1 MGQIVVS
8 GMPLVVRDVARSPL
22 FAQWSELK
30 TEDAAAVRSF
40 VGVPIKG
47 ENRTI
52 GTITIE
58 RVGSQSSP
66 GTLDEDV
73 RYLTMIANLVGQTVA
88 LQTMVERDRERL
100 MAERNRLEQEL
111 EERNAAKHEGI
122 SWIIGESRAIREVTE
137 KVQLVARCNLP
148 VLLCGESG
156 TGKELFA
163 RAIHEYSPRKEQPY
177 IRLNCAALSESVL
190 ESELFGHDKGAFTGA
205 IGMRKGRFEMA
216 DGGTLFLDE
225 IGEISTTFQAKLL
238 RVLQEGEFERVGG
251 NHTIK
256 VDVRLV
262 TATNRNLEAA
272 VISGDFRSDLYY
284 RISVVPIFLPALR
297 ERREDIPLLAREFLK
312 RFNKEHGVSLSISPR
327 AMEALTACD
336 FPGNVRELESCVRR
350 TAALTKNPVLQAED
364 FELSNKSS
372 SEAMGKSMSGRG
384 ATAQGARSFR
394 LAESNGAERC
404 AAGPGIAESGGG
416 ALRGGCRRRRL
427 QRAGAAGGCHGAGRM
442 GAGQGGPAAQPDA
455 AADGLRAAQAGH
467 RDQAVLSV
475 LRVGNDLG
483 EGPHNSSRFPR
494 RLKPHRK
501 LVAYG
506 GTKVPPFQNGG
517 FFRDSLAEPVRI
529 ACRTVEARG
538 GLEGFEL
545 AAQRGLARAGQERGH
560 LGFGQRLEG
569 ADRGEGLVQD
579 LHGVHAEDDDGDRL
593 REREMQRLDGAHR
606 VALQDAG
613 RSWSS
618 WPARL
623 CPARW
628 ATGMTCLSNERK
640 CASITLTGICTVS
653 KWKLCCFA
661 ISNMRRWMAGSL
673 WPVKPM

>member
-1 MGQIVVS
+1 MENVSLRASKETESSVRHEAIEPASARTHAALMGIYEISKMLTRPARLETALSGVVNLLHSFMDMSGGLIALLDEEDRTTTVVGAGWNEAEAREQFERLPEPAVGQIVVS
-8 GMPLVVRDVARSPL
+8 GMPLVVRDVAQSPL

-30 TEDAAAVRSF
+30 AEDAAVVRSF

-47 ENRTI
+47 ESRTI

-100 MAERNRLEQEL
+100 MEERNRLEQEL
-111 EERNAAKHEGI
+111 EQKNAAKHEGI
-122 SWIIGESRAIREVTE
+122 SWIIGKSAAILEVTE

-163 RAIHEYSPRKEQPY
+163 RAIHEYSPRKEMPY

-272 VISGDFRSDLYY
+272 VIAGDFRSDLYY

-297 ERREDIPLLAREFLK
+297 ERREDIPLLAREFVK

-327 AMEALTACD
+327 AMEVLTACD

-364 FELSNKSS
+364 FELSSKSS
-372 SEAMGKSMSGRG
+372 SAAMNKSMSR
-384 ATAQGARSFR
+384 ARAASEGSR
-394 LAESNGAERC
+394 SHPVAELTEAER
-404 AAGPGIAESGGG
+404 AAAVPGNGEQDEGTSGEGASEG
-416 ALRGGCRRRRL
+416 DFSERERLVDAMERAGWVQAKAARLLGLTPRQMGYALRK
-427 QRAGAAGGCHGAGRM
+427 
-442 GAGQGGPAAQPDA
+442 QGI
-455 AADGLRAAQAGH
+455 
-467 RDQAVLSV
+467 
-475 LRVGNDLG
+475 
-483 EGPHNSSRFPR
+483 EIKRF
-494 RLKPHRK
+494 
-501 LVAYG
+501 
-506 GTKVPPFQNGG
+506 
-517 FFRDSLAEPVRI
+517 
-529 ACRTVEARG
+529 
-538 GLEGFEL
+538 
-545 AAQRGLARAGQERGH
+545 
-560 LGFGQRLEG
+560 
-569 ADRGEGLVQD
+569 
-579 LHGVHAEDDDGDRL
+579 
-593 REREMQRLDGAHR
+593 
-606 VALQDAG
+606 
-613 RSWSS
+613 
-618 WPARL
+618 
-623 CPARW
+623 
-628 ATGMTCLSNERK
+628 
-640 CASITLTGICTVS
+640 
-653 KWKLCCFA
+653 
-661 ISNMRRWMAGSL
+661 
-673 WPVKPM
+673 

>member
-1 MGQIVVS
+1 VDWLNFVLRVNREKGHVLNETESTTRASAIEPASVRTHAALMGIYEISKVLTRPARLETALAGVVNLLHSFMDMSGGLIALLDEEDLTTTVVGAGWNEAEAREHFERLPEQAVGQIVVS

-22 FAQWSELK
+22 FAEWSELK
-30 TEDAAAVRSF
+30 AEGAAAVRSF

-47 ENRTI
+47 ENRTV

-111 EERNAAKHEGI
+111 EERNPAKHEGI
-122 SWIIGESRAIREVTE
+122 SWIIGVSAAIREVTE

-272 VISGDFRSDLYY
+272 VIAGDFRSDLYY
-284 RISVVPIFLPALR
+284 RISVVPVFLPALR

-327 AMEALTACD
+327 AMDVLSACD

-364 FELSNKSS
+364 FDLSSRS
-372 SEAMGKSMSGRG
+372 GPTAMGKPMGK
-384 ATAQGARSFR
+384 ARSSGKGAMVFP
-394 LAESNGAERC
+394 ASEPNGAEQV
-404 AAGPGIAESGGG
+404 AAGPGFAETEGVAAAEGAGEGGFSERERLVDAMERAG
-416 ALRGGCRRRRL
+416 WVQAKAARLLGLTPRQMGYALRK
-427 QRAGAAGGCHGAGRM
+427 HGI
-442 GAGQGGPAAQPDA
+442 
-455 AADGLRAAQAGH
+455 
-467 RDQAVLSV
+467 
-475 LRVGNDLG
+475 
-483 EGPHNSSRFPR
+483 EIKRF
-494 RLKPHRK
+494 
-501 LVAYG
+501 
-506 GTKVPPFQNGG
+506 
-517 FFRDSLAEPVRI
+517 
-529 ACRTVEARG
+529 
-538 GLEGFEL
+538 
-545 AAQRGLARAGQERGH
+545 
-560 LGFGQRLEG
+560 
-569 ADRGEGLVQD
+569 
-579 LHGVHAEDDDGDRL
+579 
-593 REREMQRLDGAHR
+593 
-606 VALQDAG
+606 
-613 RSWSS
+613 
-618 WPARL
+618 
-623 CPARW
+623 
-628 ATGMTCLSNERK
+628 
-640 CASITLTGICTVS
+640 
-653 KWKLCCFA
+653 
-661 ISNMRRWMAGSL
+661 
-673 WPVKPM
+673 

>member
-1 MGQIVVS
+1 MENVSLRASNESESSVRHEAIEPASVRTHAALMGIYEISKVLTRPARLETALSGVVNLLHSFMDMSGGLIALLDEEDQTTTVVGAGWNEAEAREHFERLPEQAVGQIVVS

-22 FAQWSELK
+22 FAEWSELK
-30 TEDAAAVRSF
+30 AEDAAVVRSF

-100 MAERNRLEQEL
+100 MEERNQLEQEL
-111 EERNAAKHEGI
+111 EQKNAAKHEGI
-122 SWIIGESRAIREVTE
+122 SWIIGKSAAILEVTE

-163 RAIHEYSPRKEQPY
+163 RAIHEYSPRKERPY

-297 ERREDIPLLAREFLK
+297 ERREDIPLLAREFVK

-327 AMEALTACD
+327 AMEALTACE

-364 FELSNKSS
+364 FDLSSKSS
-372 SEAMGKSMSGRG
+372 SAAMNKSMSRARATSEGSRSHPLVELTETERAAAVPGNGEQDEGTSGEG
-384 ATAQGARSFR
+384 ASEGDFSERERLVDAMERAGWVQAKAARLLGLTPR
-394 LAESNGAERC
+394 QMGY
-404 AAGPGIAESGGG
+404 
-416 ALRGGCRRRRL
+416 ALRK
-427 QRAGAAGGCHGAGRM
+427 
-442 GAGQGGPAAQPDA
+442 QGI
-455 AADGLRAAQAGH
+455 
-467 RDQAVLSV
+467 
-475 LRVGNDLG
+475 
-483 EGPHNSSRFPR
+483 EIKRF
-494 RLKPHRK
+494 
-501 LVAYG
+501 
-506 GTKVPPFQNGG
+506 
-517 FFRDSLAEPVRI
+517 
-529 ACRTVEARG
+529 
-538 GLEGFEL
+538 
-545 AAQRGLARAGQERGH
+545 
-560 LGFGQRLEG
+560 
-569 ADRGEGLVQD
+569 
-579 LHGVHAEDDDGDRL
+579 
-593 REREMQRLDGAHR
+593 
-606 VALQDAG
+606 
-613 RSWSS
+613 
-618 WPARL
+618 
-623 CPARW
+623 
-628 ATGMTCLSNERK
+628 
-640 CASITLTGICTVS
+640 
-653 KWKLCCFA
+653 
-661 ISNMRRWMAGSL
+661 
-673 WPVKPM
+673 

>member
-1 MGQIVVS
+1 MLIETESSTRGNAIEPASVRTHAALMGIYEISKVLTRPARLETALAGVVNLLHSFMDMSGGLIALLDEEDRATTVVGAGWSEAEARERFEGLPEQAVGQIVVS

-22 FAQWSELK
+22 FAKWSELK
-30 TEDAAAVRSF
+30 PEDAEASRSF

-47 ENRTI
+47 ESRTV

-88 LQTMVERDRERL
+88 LQTMVMRDRERL

-111 EERNAAKHEGI
+111 EEKNAAKREGI
-122 SWIIGESRAIREVTE
+122 SWIIGKSPAIREVTE

-163 RAIHEYSPRKEQPY
+163 RAIHEYSPRKEMPY

-216 DGGTLFLDE
+216 NGGTLFLDE

-272 VISGDFRSDLYY
+272 VIAGDFRSDLYY

-297 ERREDIPLLAREFLK
+297 ERREDIPLLAREFVK

-364 FELSNKSS
+364 FELSSRSGAAAMGRSMGRARATSEGGRPHPIAVS
-372 SEAMGKSMSGRG
+372 SE
-384 ATAQGARSFR
+384 T
-394 LAESNGAERC
+394 ERA
-404 AAGPGIAESGGG
+404 AAGFGNEEPDRGPSGEVAGEG
-416 ALRGGCRRRRL
+416 DFSERERLVDAMERAGWVQAKAARLLGLTPRQMGYALRK
-427 QRAGAAGGCHGAGRM
+427 
-442 GAGQGGPAAQPDA
+442 QGI
-455 AADGLRAAQAGH
+455 
-467 RDQAVLSV
+467 
-475 LRVGNDLG
+475 
-483 EGPHNSSRFPR
+483 EIKRF
-494 RLKPHRK
+494 
-501 LVAYG
+501 
-506 GTKVPPFQNGG
+506 
-517 FFRDSLAEPVRI
+517 
-529 ACRTVEARG
+529 
-538 GLEGFEL
+538 
-545 AAQRGLARAGQERGH
+545 
-560 LGFGQRLEG
+560 
-569 ADRGEGLVQD
+569 
-579 LHGVHAEDDDGDRL
+579 
-593 REREMQRLDGAHR
+593 
-606 VALQDAG
+606 
-613 RSWSS
+613 
-618 WPARL
+618 
-623 CPARW
+623 
-628 ATGMTCLSNERK
+628 
-640 CASITLTGICTVS
+640 
-653 KWKLCCFA
+653 
-661 ISNMRRWMAGSL
+661 
-673 WPVKPM
+673 

>member
-1 MGQIVVS
+1 LIESESSTRANAIEPASVRTHAALMGIYEISKVLTRPARLETALAGVVNLLHSFMDMSGGLIALLDEEDRAATVVGAGWSEAEAREHFEGLPEQAVGQIVVS

-22 FAQWSELK
+22 FAEWSELK
-30 TEDAAAVRSF
+30 AEDAEAARSF

-47 ENRTI
+47 EKRTI

-111 EERNAAKHEGI
+111 EEKTAAKHEGI
-122 SWIIGESRAIREVTE
+122 SWIIGVSPAIREVTE

-163 RAIHEYSPRKEQPY
+163 RAIHEYSPRKERPY

-272 VISGDFRSDLYY
+272 VIAGDFRSDLYY

-297 ERREDIPLLAREFLK
+297 ERREDIPLLAREFVK

-327 AMEALTACD
+327 AMEVLTACD

-364 FELSNKSS
+364 FDLSSRSS
-372 SEAMGKSMSGRG
+372 PAAMGKPMSRARSSGRG
-384 ATAQGARSFR
+384 AMVSPAS
-394 LAESNGAERC
+394 EPNGAEQD
-404 AAGPGIAESGGG
+404 AAGAGFAETEGVAAAEAAGKGNFSERERLVDAMERAGWVQAKAARLLSLTPRQMGY
-416 ALRGGCRRRRL
+416 ALRK
-427 QRAGAAGGCHGAGRM
+427 HGI
-442 GAGQGGPAAQPDA
+442 
-455 AADGLRAAQAGH
+455 
-467 RDQAVLSV
+467 
-475 LRVGNDLG
+475 
-483 EGPHNSSRFPR
+483 EIKRF
-494 RLKPHRK
+494 
-501 LVAYG
+501 
-506 GTKVPPFQNGG
+506 
-517 FFRDSLAEPVRI
+517 
-529 ACRTVEARG
+529 
-538 GLEGFEL
+538 
-545 AAQRGLARAGQERGH
+545 
-560 LGFGQRLEG
+560 
-569 ADRGEGLVQD
+569 
-579 LHGVHAEDDDGDRL
+579 
-593 REREMQRLDGAHR
+593 
-606 VALQDAG
+606 
-613 RSWSS
+613 
-618 WPARL
+618 
-623 CPARW
+623 
-628 ATGMTCLSNERK
+628 
-640 CASITLTGICTVS
+640 
-653 KWKLCCFA
+653 
-661 ISNMRRWMAGSL
+661 
-673 WPVKPM
+673 

>member
-1 MGQIVVS
+1 MGIYEISKMLTRPARLETALSGVVNLLNSFMDMSGGLIALLDEEDRTTTVVGAGWNEAEAKEHFERLPEQAVGQIVVS

-30 TEDAAAVRSF
+30 AGDAAAVRSF

-47 ENRTI
+47 EKHTI

-111 EERNAAKHEGI
+111 EERNPAKHEGI
-122 SWIIGESRAIREVTE
+122 SWIIGVSPAIREVTE

-177 IRLNCAALSESVL
+177 IRLNCAALSETVL

-225 IGEISTTFQAKLL
+225 IGEISTSFQAKLL

-272 VISGDFRSDLYY
+272 VIAGDFRSDLYY

-297 ERREDIPLLAREFLK
+297 ERREDIPLLAREFVK

-327 AMEALTACD
+327 AMEVLTACD

-364 FELSNKSS
+364 FDLSSRSS
-372 SEAMGKSMSGRG
+372 SEAMGKSMSR
-384 ATAQGARSFR
+384 ARSSGKGAMAFP
-394 LAESNGAERC
+394 APEPNGAEQD
-404 AAGPGIAESGGG
+404 AAGAGFAETEGVAAAEAAGKGNFSERERLVDAMERAGWVQAKAARLLSLTPRQMGY
-416 ALRGGCRRRRL
+416 ALRK
-427 QRAGAAGGCHGAGRM
+427 HGI
-442 GAGQGGPAAQPDA
+442 
-455 AADGLRAAQAGH
+455 
-467 RDQAVLSV
+467 
-475 LRVGNDLG
+475 
-483 EGPHNSSRFPR
+483 EIKRF
-494 RLKPHRK
+494 
-501 LVAYG
+501 
-506 GTKVPPFQNGG
+506 
-517 FFRDSLAEPVRI
+517 
-529 ACRTVEARG
+529 
-538 GLEGFEL
+538 
-545 AAQRGLARAGQERGH
+545 
-560 LGFGQRLEG
+560 
-569 ADRGEGLVQD
+569 
-579 LHGVHAEDDDGDRL
+579 
-593 REREMQRLDGAHR
+593 
-606 VALQDAG
+606 
-613 RSWSS
+613 
-618 WPARL
+618 
-623 CPARW
+623 
-628 ATGMTCLSNERK
+628 
-640 CASITLTGICTVS
+640 
-653 KWKLCCFA
+653 
-661 ISNMRRWMAGSL
+661 
-673 WPVKPM
+673 

>member
-1 MGQIVVS
+1 MENVSLRASKETESSVRHEAIEPASARTHAALMGIYEISKMLTRPARLETALSGVVNLLHSFMDMSGGLIALLDEEDRTTTVVGAGWNEAEAREQFERLPEQAVGQIVVS
-8 GMPLVVRDVARSPL
+8 GMPLVVRDVAQSPL
-22 FAQWSELK
+22 FAEWSELK
-30 TEDAAAVRSF
+30 AEDAAVVRSF

-47 ENRTI
+47 ESRTI

-100 MAERNRLEQEL
+100 MEERNRLEQEL
-111 EERNAAKHEGI
+111 EQKNAAKHEGI
-122 SWIIGESRAIREVTE
+122 SWIIGKSAAILEVTE

-163 RAIHEYSPRKEQPY
+163 RAIHEYSPRKEMPY

-272 VISGDFRSDLYY
+272 VIAGDFRSDLYY

-297 ERREDIPLLAREFLK
+297 ERREDIPLLAREFVK

-327 AMEALTACD
+327 AMEVLTACE

-364 FELSNKSS
+364 FELSSKSS
-372 SEAMGKSMSGRG
+372 SAAMNKSMSR
-384 ATAQGARSFR
+384 ARAASEGSR
-394 LAESNGAERC
+394 SHPVAELTEAER
-404 AAGPGIAESGGG
+404 AAAVPGNGEQDEGTSGEGASEG
-416 ALRGGCRRRRL
+416 DFSERERLVDAMERAGWVQAKAARLLGLTPRQMGYALRK
-427 QRAGAAGGCHGAGRM
+427 
-442 GAGQGGPAAQPDA
+442 QGI
-455 AADGLRAAQAGH
+455 
-467 RDQAVLSV
+467 
-475 LRVGNDLG
+475 
-483 EGPHNSSRFPR
+483 EIKRF
-494 RLKPHRK
+494 
-501 LVAYG
+501 
-506 GTKVPPFQNGG
+506 
-517 FFRDSLAEPVRI
+517 
-529 ACRTVEARG
+529 
-538 GLEGFEL
+538 
-545 AAQRGLARAGQERGH
+545 
-560 LGFGQRLEG
+560 
-569 ADRGEGLVQD
+569 
-579 LHGVHAEDDDGDRL
+579 
-593 REREMQRLDGAHR
+593 
-606 VALQDAG
+606 
-613 RSWSS
+613 
-618 WPARL
+618 
-623 CPARW
+623 
-628 ATGMTCLSNERK
+628 
-640 CASITLTGICTVS
+640 
-653 KWKLCCFA
+653 
-661 ISNMRRWMAGSL
+661 
-673 WPVKPM
+673 

>member
-1 MGQIVVS
+1 VDRPNFVLRRNREKGHVLNESESSTRASAIEPASVRTHAALMGIYEISKMLTRPARLETALSGVVNLLNSFMDMSGGLIALLDEEDRTTTVVGAGWNEAEAKEHFERLPEQAVGQIVVS

-30 TEDAAAVRSF
+30 AGDAAAVRSF

-47 ENRTI
+47 EKHTI

-111 EERNAAKHEGI
+111 EERNPAKHEGI
-122 SWIIGESRAIREVTE
+122 SWIIGVSPAIREVTE

-177 IRLNCAALSESVL
+177 IRLNCAALSETVL

-272 VISGDFRSDLYY
+272 VIAGDFRSDLYY

-297 ERREDIPLLAREFLK
+297 ERREDIPLLAREFVK

-327 AMEALTACD
+327 AMEVLTACD

-364 FELSNKSS
+364 FDLSSRSS
-372 SEAMGKSMSGRG
+372 SEAMGKTMGRARSSGRG
-384 ATAQGARSFR
+384 AMASPAS
-394 LAESNGAERC
+394 EPNGAEQV
-404 AAGPGIAESGGG
+404 AAGPGFAETEGEHSAEAAGEGGFSERERLVDAMERAG
-416 ALRGGCRRRRL
+416 WVQAKAARLLGLTARQMGYALRK
-427 QRAGAAGGCHGAGRM
+427 HGI
-442 GAGQGGPAAQPDA
+442 
-455 AADGLRAAQAGH
+455 
-467 RDQAVLSV
+467 
-475 LRVGNDLG
+475 
-483 EGPHNSSRFPR
+483 EIKRF
-494 RLKPHRK
+494 
-501 LVAYG
+501 
-506 GTKVPPFQNGG
+506 
-517 FFRDSLAEPVRI
+517 
-529 ACRTVEARG
+529 
-538 GLEGFEL
+538 
-545 AAQRGLARAGQERGH
+545 
-560 LGFGQRLEG
+560 
-569 ADRGEGLVQD
+569 
-579 LHGVHAEDDDGDRL
+579 
-593 REREMQRLDGAHR
+593 
-606 VALQDAG
+606 
-613 RSWSS
+613 
-618 WPARL
+618 
-623 CPARW
+623 
-628 ATGMTCLSNERK
+628 
-640 CASITLTGICTVS
+640 
-653 KWKLCCFA
+653 
-661 ISNMRRWMAGSL
+661 
-673 WPVKPM
+673 